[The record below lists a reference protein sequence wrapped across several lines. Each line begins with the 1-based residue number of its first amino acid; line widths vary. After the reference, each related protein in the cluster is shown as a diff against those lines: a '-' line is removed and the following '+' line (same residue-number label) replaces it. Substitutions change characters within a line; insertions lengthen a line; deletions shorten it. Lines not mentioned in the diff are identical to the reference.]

1 MNSLPRA
8 AVGDFT
14 LSGQGAAKVVIV
26 GGGIAGL
33 ATAYELGKAGYDC
46 TVLEARDRTGGRNF
60 TVRGRD
66 STVDLYGN
74 EQTVRFSDGQYMNAG
89 PARLPQWMVTLD
101 SAVNSASPSRY
112 SPTRTPTP
120 TSSTSRPA

>member
-1 MNSLPRA
+1 M
-8 AVGDFT
+8 
-14 LSGQGAAKVVIV
+14 